1 MKTKKFQNNLFKLEV
16 KTENG
21 NALFDAETVARSLG
35 FVEIKHS
42 KEYVRWRTINGYL
55 KKYLSQEV
63 AKNDFIS
70 ESMVYKLAFKANNSL
85 AEKFQDWLASEVLP
99 SIRKH
104 GAYMTPQ
111 KIEEVLLNPDT
122 LIQLANTIK
131 EEREGRLIAEQRVAE
146 YEPKADYLDKI
157 LSTDDTVTTTQIAAD
172 YGFSAI
178 KLNTLLH
185 DLNIQ
190 RKVGGQWL
198 LYKKHMNQG
207 YTKSHTS
214 NVPKKNGSTKVVMN
228 TKWTQKG
235 RLFIYNSLKDNG
247 YYPQGF
253 EEVEYA

>member
-1 MKTKKFQNNLFKLEV
+1 MQTEKFKNNLFQLEV
-16 KTENG
+16 KTENSEPM
-21 NALFDAETVARSLG
+21 FDAETVAKSLG
-35 FVEIKHS
+35 FVETKNG
-42 KEYVRWRTINGYL
+42 KEYVIWKRVNKYL
-55 KKYLSQEV
+55 EKYLSTPV
-63 AKNDFIS
+63 SKTDFIS
-70 ESMVYKLAFKANNSL
+70 EPMVYKLAFKANNSL

-111 KIEEVLLNPDT
+111 KIEEVLLNPDA

>member
-1 MKTKKFQNNLFKLEV
+1 MNTPQIFNFEKNEVRTFLENEIPYFVANDVAKTLGYKNPSDATKKHCKNAT
-16 KTENG
+16 KTWG
-21 NALFDAETVARSLG
+21 SDSLG
-35 FVEIKHS
+35 RRQTFKVIPESDVYRLIIKS
-42 KEYVRWRTINGYL
+42 NL
-55 KKYLSQEV
+55 PS
-63 AKNDFIS
+63 
-70 ESMVYKLAFKANNSL
+70 
-85 AEKFQDWLASEVLP
+85 AEKFEAWVMEEVLP

-104 GAYMTPQ
+104 DAYMTPQ

-146 YEPKADYLDKI
+146 YEPKVDYLDKI
-157 LSTDDTVTTTQIAAD
+157 LSTDNTVTTTQIAAD
-172 YGFSAI
+172 YEISAI
-178 KLNTLLH
+178 ELNKLLN
-185 DLNIQ
+185 DLGVQ

-214 NVPKKNGSTKVVMN
+214 NVPKKNGGTKVVMN